1 VPTPQKHESRAA
13 RQKAYRR
20 RQADARLAERKAKG
34 LPRAPPI
41 STMPGAARWTA
52 LREQAH
58 ALLETLRKEMDCYW
72 DERSEL
78 WQESDRG
85 EEMRESI
92 ERIDEILAVIQGI

>member
-1 VPTPQKHESRAA
+1 VDGP
-13 RQKAYRR
+13 
-20 RQADARLAERKAKG
+20 LC
-34 LPRAPPI
+34 
-41 STMPGAARWTA
+41 
-52 LREQAH
+52 EQAH

-92 ERIDEILAVIQGI
+92 ERIDEILV